1 MYYILFII
9 LLILKVGT
17 IMTKDICG
25 LVVTD
30 HVPFSIATNLVKLDY
45 EQLDESIIRIWDVS
59 LEPRLSS
66 WLERSLVHAVCTNAK
81 IIMYIKS
88 K

>member
-1 MYYILFII
+1 
-9 LLILKVGT
+9 
-17 IMTKDICG
+17 MTKDICG

-45 EQLDESIIRIWDVS
+45 EQLYLRDESIIRIWDVS

-66 WLERSLVHAVCTNAK
+66 WSERSLVHAVCTNAK

>member
-1 MYYILFII
+1 
-9 LLILKVGT
+9 
-17 IMTKDICG
+17 MTKDICG

-45 EQLDESIIRIWDVS
+45 EQLYLRDESIIRIWDVS

>member
-1 MYYILFII
+1 
-9 LLILKVGT
+9 
-17 IMTKDICG
+17 MTKDICG

-30 HVPFSIATNLVKLDY
+30 HVPFSIATNLAKLDY
-45 EQLDESIIRIWDVS
+45 EQLYLKDESIIRIWDVS